1 MSAEKSAEKAEK
13 STEKAEK
20 SPNKAD
26 KHPEGEEEAFPLV
39 SVQAK
44 HQRLKSIES
53 P

>member
-1 MSAEKSAEKAEK
+1 MSAEKSAEEAEK
-13 STEKAEK
+13 SAERAGK

-26 KHPEGEEEAFPLV
+26 KYPEGEEEAFPLA

-53 P
+53 Q